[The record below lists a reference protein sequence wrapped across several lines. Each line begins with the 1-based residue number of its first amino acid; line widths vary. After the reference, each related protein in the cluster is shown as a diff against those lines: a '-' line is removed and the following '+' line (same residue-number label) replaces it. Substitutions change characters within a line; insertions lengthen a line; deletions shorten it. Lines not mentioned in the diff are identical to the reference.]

1 MANNPNVLANLKP
14 FKKGEGGR
22 PKGTKNKA
30 TEAWHL
36 LKDDIINVH
45 TERFNSVL
53 MSLDNDK
60 FIDTYLKILEYFK
73 PKLARNENVNENYN
87 AQLVTINIPQAGN
100 VGGFPSNIVEEAEVL
115 EELPAA
121 DGVGEGFLNTG
132 LTGNFNPEA
141 VNAQND
147 SCT

>member
-1 MANNPNVLANLKP
+1 MPNNPNVLANLKP
-14 FKKGEGGR
+14 WKKGEGGR
-22 PKGTKNKA
+22 PKGVKNKN
-30 TEAWHL
+30 TLAWEGL
-36 LKDDIINVH
+36 RDSIVNVH
-45 TERFNSVL
+45 TERFNTIL
-53 MSLDNDK
+53 TELEPDK

-132 LTGNFNPEA
+132 LTGNFAPES